1 MLHLQ
6 SITANVN
13 MKYAKIMLTLE
24 AVIDAFKEL
33 WKYPET
39 FSNVFIHLGDFHFM
53 NENFNI
59 IFKLG

>member
-1 MLHLQ
+1 
-6 SITANVN
+6 
-13 MKYAKIMLTLE
+13 MKYAKIMLALE

-39 FSNVFIHLGDFHFM
+39 FSNVLIHLGDFHFM

>member
-1 MLHLQ
+1 
-6 SITANVN
+6 
-13 MKYAKIMLTLE
+13 MKYAKTMLALE

>member
-13 MKYAKIMLTLE
+13 KKYAKIMLASE

-33 WKYPET
+33 
-39 FSNVFIHLGDFHFM
+39 
-53 NENFNI
+53 
-59 IFKLG
+59 